1 MQAYVASEEG
11 RNGRAAF
18 GCARLVASLAIALC
32 MTGCTVQAGDS
43 GLLLGEIS
51 VSSLGPTPVLPGTLL
66 VIEGTGFVPN
76 EVAQMTVTFE
86 GSVDGREVAFSVYPD
101 WESSTRISMLISG
114 DIQTALMGANPQVLT
129 ASAAFNGAVTVRRAA
144 AGVEPER
151 LVRASGV
158 RIPLAA
164 VLGPTLEALTPLSV
178 RVGDTIVIEGGGF
191 VHPSEGV
198 SLVSFEG
205 QFEAVAPAATIA
217 ISGLMIPGTAAD
229 PMRRDRLELPLTPDL
244 FGVRAGT
251 FSGEVRVRNELF
263 TVLAATSSALVLN
276 ALKVEVPEISA
287 VVPLAAS
294 RGQRVDVFGLGLLP
308 TDGVL
313 EAGSLFVLEGRFTPA
328 RGPVESW
335 VGDNVRALFPDFH
348 EGNTLAGVV
357 LRATKEQDGSLG
369 GFGFNPGRFDGV
381 MTPIVFFGAE
391 SIVGQGRTLV
401 FDVLPPRQMIY
412 LKFLPAFEDA
422 LVRFGLAVERNAIE
436 ERIIDVL
443 KRDYAGINVGFSKSP
458 PAGYVEY
465 GIVEIGGEDPNGSG
479 LFGLDNTA
487 GKDVGNERFDD
498 VIGGFNADTRA
509 QGYAAYGGIFVS
521 ELLNLSPTLSD
532 SPLSS
537 PRFDDVFAEFV
548 PELGGFAAEA
558 GEMAS
563 DQGRSTALKAATTI
577 LGNLIG
583 NTVAH
588 EIGHSL
594 GLSAEA
600 GEFHNLGDSG
610 PYLMDAGVYRPF
622 EERAEIDG
630 YTPATFS
637 PVNREYLELILPVTL
652 AEEE

>member
-1 MQAYVASEEG
+1 MGVYEASG
-11 RNGRAAF
+11 VLTR
-18 GCARLVASLAIALC
+18 ARLGALVRSCTRIALIAALAA
-32 MTGCTVQAGDS
+32 GCTVQQGDS
-43 GLLLGEIS
+43 GVLLDEIA
-51 VSSLGPTPVLPGTLL
+51 VSALGPTPVLPGTQL

-76 EVAQMTVTFE
+76 VVAQMTVTFE
-86 GSVDGREVAFSVYPD
+86 GAVEGREVAFSVYPD
-101 WESSTRISMLISG
+101 WESSTAISILISG
-114 DIQTALMGANPQVLT
+114 DIQDALMGANPEMLT
-129 ASAAFNGAVTVRRAA
+129 ASAAFDGTLTVRRAST
-144 AGVEPER
+144 GSELER
-151 LVRASGV
+151 VVKASGV

-164 VLGPTLEALTPLSV
+164 VVGPTLDSVTPLSV
-178 RVGDTIVIEGGGF
+178 RVGDTIVIAGSGF
-191 VHPSEGV
+191 LHPSEGV

-205 QFEAVAPAATIA
+205 EFEAQAPAAVIP
-217 ISGLMIPGTAAD
+217 ISGLVIPADSPD
-229 PMRRDRLELPLTPDL
+229 PMRRNQVELPLTPDL
-244 FGVRAGT
+244 FGVR
-251 FSGEVRVRNELF
+251 SGVFRGSVRVRNELF
-263 TVLAATSSALVLN
+263 NGLVATSSPLELSTFTVA
-276 ALKVEVPEISA
+276 VPE
-287 VVPLAAS
+287 VTEVTPVEAS
-294 RGQRVDVFGLGLLP
+294 RGQRVDVKGLGLLP
-308 TDGVL
+308 TDGLL
-313 EAGSLFVLEGRFTPA
+313 EAGSLFVLEGAFTPN

-369 GFGFNPGRFDGV
+369 GFGYIPGRFEGV
-381 MTPIVFFGAE
+381 MTPIVFFGKE
-391 SIVGQGRTLV
+391 SIVGQGRSLV

-412 LKFLPAFEDA
+412 LKYLPAFEDA
-422 LVRFGLAVERNAIE
+422 LVRFGLSVERRAIE
-436 ERIIDVL
+436 ERILEVL
-443 KRDYAGINVGFSKSP
+443 ERDYAGVNIGFSSSP
-458 PAGYVEY
+458 PEGYVEY
-465 GIVEIGGEDPNGSG
+465 GIVEIGGSDPNGSG

-509 QGYAAYGGIFVS
+509 QGYAAYGGIFAS

-537 PRFDDVFAEFV
+537 PRFDDIFAAFV

-563 DQGRSTALKAATTI
+563 EGERSTALKAATTI
-577 LGNLIG
+577 LGNLVG

-630 YTPATFS
+630 YMPAVFS
-637 PVNREYLELILPVTL
+637 PTNREYLELVLPIEL
-652 AEEE
+652 

>member
-1 MQAYVASEEG
+1 MGAYVAQGASVLAG
-11 RNGRAAF
+11 MKRAPL
-18 GCARLVASLAIALC
+18 CALLAGLIA
-32 MTGCTVQAGDS
+32 TGLAACTVQAGSS
-43 GLLLGEIS
+43 GLLLEEMA
-51 VSSLGPTPVLPGTLL
+51 VSSLGPTPVLPGTRL
-66 VIEGTGFVPN
+66 IIDGAGFVPN

-86 GSVDGREVAFSVYPD
+86 GSVDGRGVAFSVYPD
-101 WESSTRISMLISG
+101 WVSSTRISMLIAG
-114 DIQTALMGANPQVLT
+114 DVQDALMGQNPDVLT
-129 ASAAFNGAVTVRRAA
+129 ASAAFDGVLTVRRAA
-144 AGVEPER
+144 TGAEPER
-151 LVRASGV
+151 IVRATGV

-164 VLGPTLEALTPLSV
+164 VLGPTLDAVSPLTL
-178 RVGDTIVIEGGGF
+178 RVGDTIVIEGSGF

-205 QFEAVAPAATIA
+205 QFEAEAPAATIA
-217 ISGLMIPGTAAD
+217 ISGLMIPGNTADA
-229 PMRRDRLELPLTPDL
+229 MRRDRLELPLTPDL
-244 FGVRAGT
+244 FGVRSGT
-251 FSGEVRVRNELF
+251 FTGEVRVRNELF
-263 TVLAATSSALVLN
+263 TGLAATSSPLTTN
-276 ALKVEVPEISA
+276 ALRVEVPEVSAIS
-287 VVPLAAS
+287 PLAAS
-294 RGQRVDVFGLGLLP
+294 RGQRVDVYGLGLLP

-313 EAGSLFVLEGRFTPA
+313 EAGSLFVLEGEFTPA

-369 GFGFNPGRFDGV
+369 GFGFIPGRFDGV

-391 SIVGQGRTLV
+391 SIVGKGRSLV

-422 LVRFGLAVERNAIE
+422 LVRFGLAVERAAIE
-436 ERIIDVL
+436 ERIIEVL
-443 KRDYAGINVGFSKSP
+443 VRDYAGINIGFSKSP
-458 PAGYVEY
+458 PEGYVEY

-509 QGYAAYGGIFVS
+509 QGYAAYGGIFAS

-548 PELGGFAAEA
+548 PELGGIAAEA

-563 DQGRSTALKAATTI
+563 DEGRSTALKAATTI
-577 LGNLIG
+577 LGNLVG

-610 PYLMDAGVYRPF
+610 PYLMDAGIYRPF

-637 PVNREYLELILPVTL
+637 PVNREYLEMILPLTL
-652 AEEE
+652 RTP

>member
-1 MQAYVASEEG
+1 MLGLARGCIGLVMIVAL
-11 RNGRAAF
+11 F
-18 GCARLVASLAIALC
+18 G
-32 MTGCTVQAGDS
+32 GCTVQQGDS
-43 GLLLGEIS
+43 GVLLDEIA
-51 VSSLGPTPVLPGTLL
+51 VASLGPTPVLPGTRLM
-66 VIEGTGFVPN
+66 IEGSGFVPN
-76 EVAQMTVTFE
+76 VVAQMTVTFE
-86 GSVDGREVAFSVYPD
+86 GVVEGREVAFSVYPD
-101 WESSTRISMLISG
+101 WESSSLISMLISG
-114 DIQTALMGANPQVLT
+114 DIQDALMGTNPQMLT
-129 ASAAFNGAVTVRRAA
+129 ASAAFDGALTVRRAA
-144 AGVEPER
+144 TGSEPER
-151 LVRASGV
+151 VVKASGV

-164 VLGPTLEALTPLSV
+164 ILGPTLDAVTPLSV
-178 RVGDTIVIEGGGF
+178 RVGDIIVIEGSGF
-191 VHPSEGV
+191 LHPSEGV

-205 QFEAVAPAATIA
+205 EFEAQSPPAVLPITGLVIPANAPE
-217 ISGLMIPGTAAD
+217 
-229 PMRRDRLELPLTPDL
+229 PMRRSRLELPLTPDL
-244 FGVRAGT
+244 FGVRSGT
-251 FSGEVRVRNELF
+251 FRGTVRVRNELF
-263 TVLAATSSALVLN
+263 SGLVATSSALELSTFTV
-276 ALKVEVPEISA
+276 AVPE
-287 VVPLAAS
+287 VTLVTPVAAS
-294 RGQRVDVFGLGLLP
+294 RGQRVDVHGLGLLP
-308 TDGVL
+308 TDGFL
-313 EAGSLFVLEGRFTPA
+313 EAGSLFVLEGDFTPS

-369 GFGFNPGRFDGV
+369 GFGFIPGRFDGV
-381 MTPIVFFGAE
+381 MTPIVFFGKE
-391 SIVGQGRTLV
+391 SIVGLGRTLV

-422 LVRFGLAVERNAIE
+422 LVRFGLSVERRAIE
-436 ERIIDVL
+436 ERILEVL
-443 KRDYAGINVGFSKSP
+443 VRDYEGINIGFSNSP
-458 PAGYVEY
+458 PEGYVEY
-465 GIVEIGGEDPNGSG
+465 GIVEIGGSDPNGSG

-509 QGYAAYGGIFVS
+509 QGYAAYGGIFAS

-537 PRFDDVFAEFV
+537 PRFDDIFADFV
-548 PELGGFAAEA
+548 PELGGIAAGA

-563 DQGRSTALKAATTI
+563 EGERSTALKAATTI

-630 YTPATFS
+630 YMPAIFS
-637 PVNREYLELILPVTL
+637 PANKEYLELVLPIVL
-652 AEEE
+652 